1 MCYYRDTVLDKLAQQ
16 DVGSFVVRDSTTHS
30 GCYAL
35 SIRVERHD
43 AADQGIA
50 HYLITRTSRGT
61 VKLKV
66 RLDLKALNKCNVR
79 VLRCA
84 LNIVVSS

>member
-1 MCYYRDTVLDKLAQQ
+1 VLEKLAQQ

-35 SIRVERHD
+35 SIRVDRHD

-66 RLDLKALNKCNVR
+66 QLALKEFNR
-79 VLRCA
+79 W
-84 LNIVVSS
+84 NILV